1 MSVRLRVALLLV
13 PALLAAVRPAGAQRT
28 LGVGDDAATLPT
40 GRLRF
45 SVGGLW
51 DRANERFDADG
62 KLRALGAT
70 ASPWNGAYDPRLT
83 TASAVVTTLSG
94 LPAFDASLGS
104 LATTRR
110 DASTDALL
118 GAEYGV
124 RPWLTVGARVQV
136 ANHGIEPY
144 VVLNPLGFEG
154 SVGLNPAWHKTDARD
169 RNALLV
175 SQFDSAVAQTSR
187 RLTTCQASPATAGC
201 APIIANLAGA
211 QSLVTTASAFADAL
225 NTLYGGRK
233 NAAGLPFVPV
243 ANGAA
248 QLAINQR
255 MLGYRD
261 QFAALGN
268 NAIGTTGPAAA
279 ALMSPADLATVLTDS
294 LYGYMLRPLRAV
306 HAYGVGD
313 ISASVKLRVYQ
324 TVGNDTAT
332 IRGFAMR
339 QAVGVSLR
347 LNGGASPAA
356 NEPFAPTAGSGSGG
370 FAVQSF
376 TDLFY
381 GARIAATVV
390 VGLDQSLA
398 QAYAARIPSANA
410 PSVGGVPFP
419 LIFADREVRLSRT
432 PGSRVDIAVTP
443 RVALTG
449 NIWLGAGWTY
459 ATQGADTWTTTALS
473 TTGTNAASAI
483 ASEAPSWAAATNWTE
498 QRLVLGGT
506 YSTVEAANEGR
517 ARVAF
522 DVTFQH
528 LQTIAGS
535 GWRVPHLSRDIVTVR
550 WYPHVWWRR

>member
-1 MSVRLRVALLLV
+1 MSVRLRVALLVV
-13 PALLAAVRPAGAQRT
+13 PALLAAVRPAAAQRT

-40 GRLRF
+40 GRLRL
-45 SVGGLW
+45 SIGGLW
-51 DRANERFDADG
+51 DRANERYDADG
-62 KLRALGAT
+62 KLRALGAS

-83 TASAVVTTLSG
+83 TASALVTTLSG
-94 LPAFDASLGS
+94 LSAFDASLGS
-104 LATTRR
+104 LTIKRR

-124 RPWLTVGARVQV
+124 LPWLTVGARVQV
-136 ANHGIEPY
+136 ASHGIEPY
-144 VVLNPLGFEG
+144 VALNPMGNEG
-154 SVGLNPAWHKTDARD
+154 SMGLNPAWLNTAARD

-175 SQFDSAVAQTSR
+175 SQFDSAIAQTSR
-187 RLTTCQASPATAGC
+187 RITTCQASPATAGC
-201 APIIANLAGA
+201 TPIVANVGGV
-211 QSLVTTASAFADAL
+211 QSLVTTATAFANAL
-225 NTLYGGRK
+225 NSLYGGRK

-268 NAIGTTGPAAA
+268 SAIGTTGPAAA
-279 ALMSPADLATVLTDS
+279 ALMSPTDLATVLTDS
-294 LYGYMLRPLRAV
+294 LYGYMLRPLRTV
-306 HAYGVGD
+306 HAYGIGD

-332 IRGFAMR
+332 IRGFALR

-347 LNGGASPAA
+347 LNGGASPEAS
-356 NEPFAPTAGSGSGG
+356 EPFAPMTGSGSGG
-370 FAVQSF
+370 YSVQSF

-381 GARIAATVV
+381 GPRFAATVV
-390 VGLDQSLA
+390 LGLEQSLA
-398 QAYAARIPSANA
+398 QDYAARIPTAST
-410 PSVGGVPFP
+410 PTVGGVPFP
-419 LIFADREVRLSRT
+419 IVFADREVQLSRT

-449 NIWLGAGWTY
+449 NIWLGASWTY
-459 ATQGADTWTTTALS
+459 ASQGADTWKTARLI
-473 TTGTNAASAI
+473 TPGEDVTAFGIDASA
-483 ASEAPSWAAATNWTE
+483 WAAATNWTE

-506 YSTVEAANEGR
+506 YSTVEAAHEGR

-522 DVTFQH
+522 DVTYQH
-528 LQTIAGS
+528 VQTITGS
-535 GWRVPHLSRDIVTVR
+535 GWRVPHLSRDLVTVR
-550 WYPHVWWRR
+550 WYPHIWKRR